1 MLLGPAILWIVATP
15 IGNLDDLGARA
26 AATLGEATL
35 IAAEDTRHSGR
46 LLRHLGIT
54 TPLISL
60 HEHNETARIEGLLA
74 RLTAGAS
81 IALISDAGKPLISDP
96 GFALVRAARAAGIT
110 VRSVPGPCAAIA
122 ALSVAGLA
130 CDRFV
135 FEGFLPA
142 RASPRPR
149 RLAVLAD
156 EPRTLIFYES
166 SHRIAAT
173 VADIGRVFGGTRR
186 IALARELTKRH
197 EQSVQLSAA
206 ELEAWLAAEDN
217 RRRGEFVLVVA
228 GAPESDAAGYEIT
241 LDALL
246 TELIAIT
253 GTRAAAQIA
262 ARLSGVARND
272 AYTRALALAAKI

>member
-1 MLLGPAILWIVATP
+1 MPLGPAILWIVATP

-81 IALISDAGKPLISDP
+81 IALISDAGTPLISDP

-142 RASPRPR
+142 RASPRRR
-149 RLAVLAD
+149 RLSMLAD